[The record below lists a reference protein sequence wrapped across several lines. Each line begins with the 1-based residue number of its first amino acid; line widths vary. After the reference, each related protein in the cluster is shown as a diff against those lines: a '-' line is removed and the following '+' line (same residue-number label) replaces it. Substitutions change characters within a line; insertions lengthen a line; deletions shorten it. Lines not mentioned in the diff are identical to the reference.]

1 MDSKANS
8 IDNKDFNP
16 NDISR
21 CESCNLI
28 PLFDLNYENGI
39 PIISYECQNGHNG
52 KLNLSEYI
60 NICGKN
66 SIFKEKCN
74 ECQKDNSFFCSKCN
88 KFICEECYKK
98 HSDTNKHILFPNI
111 KFDCFC
117 NSHANTFSSYC
128 SNCKKN
134 LCCFCAKSHIEHNII
149 NFSDLIFTDEKIK
162 ELTDKMN
169 ELQNLINKLDEI
181 KSIIIKELDELK
193 ENNNNEIKFI
203 MNLYKTFE
211 FEMKNNNI
219 NYNIIQNINN
229 FQNKLVKN
237 KFNFFEEISIKCNN
251 FVIYLK
257 NIKKQKD
264 LKSFHC
270 KKIINSHTD
279 LVCHIAQLKD
289 GRFASCSKDKKLII
303 YDNKT
308 FEPQI
313 EINNIHNDQIFSF
326 NQLEDE
332 KIITCSAD
340 KTMKLIKI
348 EKDKYSIVQ
357 SLEQHQGYVVKAIEF
372 NKNELISISNDSNI
386 KFWKKEKDIFN
397 CIKTIKFQ
405 NNQNW
410 WIGILKLNNQEF
422 VTVDNGDSKLRFWNY
437 YNYSLIKEFK
447 ENINSNWNSMQL
459 CLLNQEKFIFANNQ
473 IYLFDIKS
481 KDLINKINIET
492 YCAIQ
497 SIDGTIL
504 LNSKKQL
511 IRYKFKNNELEKIDA
526 INQDNKETVYSL
538 SELEDGTIVYTSGNL
553 IYVLN

>member
-1 MDSKANS
+1 M
-8 IDNKDFNP
+8 
-16 NDISR
+16 
-21 CESCNLI
+21 
-28 PLFDLNYENGI
+28 
-39 PIISYECQNGHNG
+39 
-52 KLNLSEYI
+52 
-60 NICGKN
+60 
-66 SIFKEKCN
+66 
-74 ECQKDNSFFCSKCN
+74 
-88 KFICEECYKK
+88 
-98 HSDTNKHILFPNI
+98 
-111 KFDCFC
+111 
-117 NSHANTFSSYC
+117 
-128 SNCKKN
+128 
-134 LCCFCAKSHIEHNII
+134 
-149 NFSDLIFTDEKIK
+149 
-162 ELTDKMN
+162 
-169 ELQNLINKLDEI
+169 
-181 KSIIIKELDELK
+181 
-193 ENNNNEIKFI
+193 
-203 MNLYKTFE
+203 
-211 FEMKNNNI
+211 
-219 NYNIIQNINN
+219 
-229 FQNKLVKN
+229 
-237 KFNFFEEISIKCNN
+237 
-251 FVIYLK
+251 
-257 NIKKQKD
+257 
-264 LKSFHC
+264 
-270 KKIINSHTD
+270 
-279 LVCHIAQLKD
+279 VCHITQLKD

-303 YDNKT
+303 YDSKT

-497 SIDGTIL
+497 SMDGTIL

-511 IRYKFKNNELEKIDA
+511 IRYNLKNNELEKIDA

-538 SELEDGTIVYTSGNL
+538 SELEDGTIVYTSKNL